1 MLDNLLH
8 PAIDGL
14 HLGVSFD
21 VKNEHI
27 SLLITDFQGAYIVLG
42 NLIAVDLSFQLCLEH
57 KSPSLSD
64 IHIGFLRLIF
74 GFFDGLTFKFFGNL
88 STNTDYFP
96 IFDNLLRKL
105 AEKLLST
112 LRLKLI
118 ILLRSKG
125 VDSFSAILS

>member
-14 HLGVSFD
+14 HLGVTFD

-27 SLLITDFQGAYIVLG
+27 SLLITDLQGAYIVLG

-57 KSPSLSD
+57 KGSFFSD
-64 IHIGFLRLIF
+64 IHIGFLLLIF
-74 GFFDGLTFKFFGNL
+74 GFFDGLAFEFLGNL

-105 AEKLLST
+105 AKKLLST

-118 ILLRSKG
+118 VLLRSKG
-125 VDSFSAILS
+125 VDSLSILS